1 MMTQIIVLPISAE
14 ITYTDVYTDGDDVC
28 IDDDDSGDDVDDGDH
43 EIFMLYLE
51 PITKA
56 AKYN

>member
-1 MMTQIIVLPISAE
+1 M
-14 ITYTDVYTDGDDVC
+14 YTDGDDVC